1 LGQYQQAHDLNQDTV
16 NRSRGVLG
24 EDHPDT
30 LISASNL
37 ARDLR
42 ELGQHEQASE
52 LEQEV
57 ARYRRR
63 G

>member
-16 NRSRGVLG
+16 NRSRRVLG